1 MGAIRLFLAVA
12 VLQSHIRSEI
22 LAPND
27 IAIDNRIV
35 LGVNGGYSVML
46 FFVVSG
52 FLMSFVLDT
61 KYNREGVQPFFI
73 KLG

>member
-12 VLQSHIRSEI
+12 VFQSHIHSEI

-35 LGVNGGYSVML
+35 LGMKRLIPLSQVGQY
-46 FFVVSG
+46 VV
-52 FLMSFVLDT
+52 
-61 KYNREGVQPFFI
+61 
-73 KLG
+73 

>member
-12 VLQSHIRSEI
+12 VLQSHIRFEI

-46 FFVVSG
+46 FF
-52 FLMSFVLDT
+52 
-61 KYNREGVQPFFI
+61 RC
-73 KLG
+73 